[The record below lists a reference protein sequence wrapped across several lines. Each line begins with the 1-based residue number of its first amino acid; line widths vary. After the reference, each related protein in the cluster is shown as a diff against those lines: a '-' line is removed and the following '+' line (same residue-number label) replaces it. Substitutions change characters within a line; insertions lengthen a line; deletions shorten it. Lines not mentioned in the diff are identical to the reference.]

1 MFFKKKSLALAV
13 SASIALTLSACSGDD
28 GKNGANGQNGA
39 SSLIKHTSLK
49 PGNSSCFQGGTK
61 IESGLDTD
69 GNGELSSSEITAT
82 STMCAQ
88 TVLNNDKHFKRIAT
102 LPVCTQIDANCNN
115 DTETAAEIVSA
126 SKDGMTLIY
135 SDSPAKQIGFVN
147 IADPSKPKVDGVLSV
162 GGEPTSV
169 SVADKYVL
177 VGVNTSKNYVE
188 VSGSLAVVDIA
199 TKKVVHNIDL
209 GGQPDSVAV
218 SPDGKY
224 AAVVIEN
231 ERDEDKKDVD
241 GRPPQAPAGYFIV
254 VKLEGEPTAW
264 TTTKVEMTGLAELF
278 ADDPEPEY
286 VDINE
291 DNLAVVTL
299 QENNHIVL
307 VDLPTAKVTK
317 HFSAGTVDLT
327 QVDLIDKPRPNIVLQ
342 TESQDNV
349 KREPD
354 GVSWIDNEHF
364 ATADEGDLDGGSR
377 GFTIFN
383 KEGKI
388 VWEAGSSLDH
398 MAARFGHYPDQR
410 SDAKG
415 NEPENAE
422 VGVFG
427 DSRYLFVNSERASL
441 VFVYDVA
448 DPKKPVFKQ
457 VLPSGVGPEGVLAI
471 PSRNLVVAASE
482 KDDRGDKMRSA
493 LNIYS
498 YANGEPEYPS
508 ISSVDRSDG
517 TPIPWSA
524 MSGLAADPMNE
535 NILYSVEDSFFAKSR
550 IFTLDLSKKPVSLTG
565 EMRIMDSNDKIAA
578 LTAATLA
585 DKTVGTKDDTR
596 KNVFDELDRAA
607 LVNDDKTVNID
618 PEGVAKAADGGFWV
632 VSEGSGTVG
641 DKKKPVNSLNMLI
654 KTDANGLIEEVVTL
668 PKALND
674 VQLRFG
680 FEGVSEYNSKVYVA
694 FQRAWNNEANPR
706 IGIYDTVAKTW
717 SFVFYPLDAPTSQN
731 GGWVGLSDITSID
744 NGKFLVLER
753 DNQGGPD
760 ATIKRIYEIDLSAA
774 TADSTITKTL
784 HKDLMMD
791 LKSKGGLVAE
801 KVEGLAV
808 TESGDVYIINDNDGV
823 DDNSGETQLMKVGKL
838 K

>member
-1 MFFKKKSLALAV
+1 MFFKKKLLALSV
-13 SASIALTLSACSGDD
+13 SAAVALTLSACSSDD
-28 GKNGANGQNGA
+28 DK
-39 SSLIKHTSLK
+39 KDDVKELK
-49 PGNSSCFQGGTK
+49 S
-61 IESGLDTD
+61 
-69 GNGELSSSEITAT
+69 
-82 STMCAQ
+82 
-88 TVLNNDKHFKRIAT
+88 FKRIAT
-102 LPVCTQIDANCNN
+102 LPVCTQIEASCND
-115 DTETAAEIVSA
+115 DTETAAEIVTV

-135 SDSPAKQIGFVN
+135 SDSPGKQIGFVN
-147 IADPSKPKVDGVLSV
+147 IANPAAPKADGILKLT
-162 GGEPTSV
+162 GEPTSV
-169 SVADKYVL
+169 SVAGAYAL
-177 VGVNTSKNYVE
+177 VGVNTSTDYVT
-188 VSGSLAVVDIA
+188 VSGHLSVVDIA
-199 TKKVVHNIDL
+199 TKKEVTKIDL

-224 AAVVIEN
+224 AAVAIEN
-231 ERDEDKKDVD
+231 ERNEDLGD
-241 GRPPQAPAGYFIV
+241 GNPGQAPAGYFMV
-254 VKLEGEPTAW
+254 VNLTGEPSAW
-264 TTTKVEMTGLAELF
+264 TTSKVEMTGLAGLF

-342 TESQDNV
+342 TQEQDDV

-354 GVSWIDNEHF
+354 GVSWINNDYF

-383 KEGKI
+383 KAGEV
-388 VWEAGSSLDH
+388 VWESGASLDH

-422 VGVFG
+422 VGTFG
-427 DSRYLFVNSERASL
+427 DTRYLFVNSERASL
-441 VFVYDVA
+441 VFVYDVN
-448 DPKKPVFKQ
+448 DPTKPVFKQ
-457 VLPSGVGPEGVLAI
+457 VLPAGVAPEGVLAI

-498 YANGEPEYPS
+498 YEKGESVYPS
-508 ISSVDRSDG
+508 IKSVDREDG
-517 TPIPWSA
+517 SPIPWGA
-524 MSGLAADPMNE
+524 MSGLSADPVNE
-535 NILYSVEDSFFAKSR
+535 NILYSVEDSFFAKNR
-550 IFTLDLSKKPVSLTG
+550 IFTLDLSKKPVSLTA
-565 EMRIMDSNDKIAA
+565 EMRIMDSNDKIPA
-578 LTAATLA
+578 LTAVTLE
-585 DKTVGTKDDTR
+585 DKTVGTKDDSR
-596 KNVFDELDRAA
+596 KDVFDELDRAA

-641 DKKKPVNSLNMLI
+641 DSKKPVNSPNLLI
-654 KTDANGLIEEVVTL
+654 KTDANGLIEDVVTL
-668 PKALND
+668 PKELND

-680 FEGVSEYNSKVYVA
+680 FEGVTEYNSKVYVA
-694 FQRAWNNEANPR
+694 FQRAWNSEANPR
-706 IGIYDTVAKTW
+706 IGIYDTVAKSW
-717 SFVFYPLDAPTSQN
+717 SFVFYPLDAATSQN
-731 GGWVGLSDITSID
+731 GGWVGLSDITSIGD
-744 NGKFLVLER
+744 GKFLVLER
-753 DNQGGPD
+753 DNQGGLD
-760 ATIKRIYEIDLSAA
+760 AAIKRLYEIDLSTA

-784 HKDLMMD
+784 KKDLMSD
-791 LKSKGGLVAE
+791 LKSQGGLVAE

-808 TESGDVYIINDNDGV
+808 TESGDIYIINDNDGV
-823 DDNSGETQLMKVGKL
+823 DDNSGETQLMNVGK
-838 K
+838 